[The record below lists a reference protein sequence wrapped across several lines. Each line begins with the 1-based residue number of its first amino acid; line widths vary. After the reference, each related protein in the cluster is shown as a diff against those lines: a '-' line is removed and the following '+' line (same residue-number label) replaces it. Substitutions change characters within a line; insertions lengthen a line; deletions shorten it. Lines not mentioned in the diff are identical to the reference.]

1 MKKETVILETE
12 SDVLQEEQEEQEVQ
26 EKETDKLV
34 AIRKGTV
41 TRHRMKS
48 ETEKYIKDGWVIV

>member
-1 MKKETVILETE
+1 MKKEKEVIETE
-12 SDVLQEEQEEQEVQ
+12 KEDVQEVQ
-26 EKETDKLV
+26 EKEVDKLV
-34 AIRKGTV
+34 AIKKGTV

>member
-1 MKKETVILETE
+1 MKKEKEVVETE
-12 SDVLQEEQEEQEVQ
+12 KEDVQEVQ

-34 AIRKGTV
+34 TIRKGTV

-48 ETEKYIKDGWVIV
+48 ETEKYIKEGWVLV